1 MLYCIGGGSAVGV
14 LNIPNTLTILRIV
27 IIPVFITSIVYKR
40 YDYSL
45 YLFVVA
51 ALTDLFDGLFARMT
65 NQKTALGTFLDPL
78 ADKFLLVSSFIIFSI
93 YGWIPKWLTITVLSR
108 DIIIIIGW
116 FLLYLTTGK
125 SQVDPTMLGKT
136 TIWAQSLLI
145 AYILLD
151 INLSFSPE
159 IPRVLF
165 GITAG
170 ITAVS
175 GLHYI
180 YRGIK
185 LTHAD

>member
-1 MLYCIGGGSAVGV
+1 VGV

-45 YLFVVA
+45 GLFVFA

-125 SQVDPTMLGKT
+125 SQVNPTMLGKT

-159 IPRVLF
+159 IPWVLF
-165 GITAG
+165 GITAA